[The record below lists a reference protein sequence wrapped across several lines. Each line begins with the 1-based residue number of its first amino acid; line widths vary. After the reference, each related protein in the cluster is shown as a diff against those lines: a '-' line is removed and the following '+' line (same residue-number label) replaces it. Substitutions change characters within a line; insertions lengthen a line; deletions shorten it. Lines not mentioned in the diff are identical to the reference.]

1 MNELLKNY
9 LVDVEYP
16 EASGI
21 EHLQMLERRSQ
32 LMEIEA
38 TLSAAEQ
45 QALANAD
52 RQLAIKAD
60 KFLHELNCFVV
71 LAQERQQRQVSPD
84 EWWWYLDILVRVPAV
99 PGRSEDFVAA

>member
-9 LVDVEYP
+9 
-16 EASGI
+16 
-21 EHLQMLERRSQ
+21 
-32 LMEIEA
+32 
-38 TLSAAEQ
+38 
-45 QALANAD
+45 
-52 RQLAIKAD
+52 
-60 KFLHELNCFVV
+60 FVV